1 MDQMDYF
8 EEQDGRLVSRPMTP
22 DYSGIKGATGIDS
35 LFVGRVFMGLYNAMC
50 IITNGGAIDEFND
63 KFERYYPD
71 EVGCNE
77 TQDNAYFTLGCRLS
91 KEIAD
96 KLSPVYGRLPS
107 GRCVYLDPEE
117 PITIAGDFTK
127 FWCHGYVK

>member
-8 EEQDGRLVSRPMTP
+8 EEQDGMLVSRPMTA
-22 DYSGIKGATGIDS
+22 DYSEIKGVSWIES
-35 LFVGRVFMGLYNAMC
+35 LFVGDAFMQVYNAMC
-50 IITNGGAIDEFND
+50 VIVNDGAIDEFNN
-63 KFERYYPD
+63 KFDHYYPD
-71 EVGCNE
+71 ESGCNDNL
-77 TQDNAYFTLGCRLS
+77 DNAYSTLSFRVN

-96 KLSPVYGRLPS
+96 KLSPVYGRLPT

-117 PITIAGDFTK
+117 PITIARDFTK